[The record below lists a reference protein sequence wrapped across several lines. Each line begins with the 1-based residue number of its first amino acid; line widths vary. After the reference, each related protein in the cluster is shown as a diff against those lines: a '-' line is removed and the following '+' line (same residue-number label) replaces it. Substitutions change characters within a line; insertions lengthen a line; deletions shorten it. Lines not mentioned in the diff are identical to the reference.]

1 MLGRPVEVGQSA
13 ALYVGHDDSTFIT
26 LVPLLQQPY
35 LLFSTLSTAYTHGPD
50 FS

>member
-13 ALYVGHDDSTFIT
+13 ALYAGHEKSTFIT
-26 LVPLLQQPY
+26 LVPLLQQCICR
-35 LLFSTLSTAYTHGPD
+35 FKTACIHGPD